1 MKTRGS
7 RVVDEGSESGFTL
20 IETLVGLAALGLFS
34 LLILTGLK
42 VGATIW
48 STGERRSFA
57 INDTTA
63 VRSLVRGLVEQSYP
77 ALIQEAGSAPRIAFH
92 GEPDRLEL
100 SAELPNSVAAGGF
113 HRVLL
118 RHVTD
123 GRFAIAWTFE
133 RSQAER
139 VEDVG
144 AATIDLL
151 TDTRSIV
158 FSYFGRQ
165 EGMDT
170 AEWSARWVGQKS
182 LPLLVRLG
190 IDFVDARRQPMHI
203 AVAPRIDVD
212 ATCVFDALTRGCRG
226 R

>member
-1 MKTRGS
+1 MQSS
-7 RVVDEGSESGFTL
+7 RQVDEGSQSGFTL

-42 VGATIW
+42 IGATIW
-48 STGERRSFA
+48 SEGERRSFA
-57 INDTTA
+57 LNDTTA
-63 VRSLVRGLVEQSYP
+63 VRTLVRGLIEQNYP
-77 ALIQEAGSAPRIAFH
+77 ALIQHADSTPRISFH

-100 SAELPNSVAAGGF
+100 SAELPKNVEVSGF
-113 HRVLL
+113 HRIFL
-118 RHVTD
+118 RRTAD
-123 GRFAIAWTFE
+123 GRFVIAWTLE

-158 FSYFGRQ
+158 FSYFGRK
-165 EGMDT
+165 EGMDA
-170 AEWSARWVGQKS
+170 AEWSAWWVGQKS
-182 LPLLVRLG
+182 LPRLVRLG
-190 IDFVDARRQPMHI
+190 IDFVDARQQSMHI
-203 AVAPRIDVD
+203 AVAPQIDVD
-212 ATCVFDALTRGCRG
+212 ATCVFDALSRGCRG